1 MGNLFSQAYGMPIE
15 DPIKDVDQVTSIDVG
30 LNMRKDTKYGIWY
43 MNQNA
48 SMALPILIVNQVTL
62 NIQAVF

>member
-1 MGNLFSQAYGMPIE
+1 MPIE

-48 SMALPILIVNQVTL
+48 SMALPI
-62 NIQAVF
+62 FDSESSYFKY